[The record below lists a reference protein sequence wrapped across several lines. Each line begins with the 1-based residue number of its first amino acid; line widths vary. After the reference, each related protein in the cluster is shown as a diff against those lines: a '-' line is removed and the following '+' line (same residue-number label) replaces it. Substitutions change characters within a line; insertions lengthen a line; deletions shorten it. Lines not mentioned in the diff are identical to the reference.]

1 MASFRGSKGPG
12 DCIFTVFSLGFSEAL
27 GVGQGEA
34 QAVKPYPPGVV
45 TGRFL
50 GPGGRLQRGVLNKG
64 LHHSVD
70 NCTVD

>member
-34 QAVKPYPPGVV
+34 QAVKPYPPGVLETSV
-45 TGRFL
+45 WGA
-50 GPGGRLQRGVLNKG
+50 RGETTERG
-64 LHHSVD
+64 
-70 NCTVD
+70 T